1 MKATDFSGKPM
12 RLSAGLKMSWTTD
25 PEKRVW
31 LSNAK
36 GERDIQQEGIW

>member
-25 PEKRVW
+25 LEKR
-31 LSNAK
+31 LGCLMPK
-36 GERDIQQEGIW
+36 GERDIQQERIW